1 MLTPALILLAL
12 FVVTPFIMSIP
23 LSFTNQ
29 KLFPSPIPVK
39 IIGLRNFRQIL
50 SDREF
55 WQAIKNVFLFTLM
68 ILPTQCGFALLAA
81 YFLNKQAIMK
91 KTLRA
96 MFFLPFI
103 TPMVIVT
110 VIWATIYKYPT
121 GLLNSFFQTVIPRF
135 QEIDWLG
142 NRHTALT
149 AIVFLSAWQ
158 AYGFQMVIY
167 LAGLQNIPEELYEAA
182 AIDGAGGWKRFIYV
196 TWPGLKNTTIFVLTI
211 TTIQALKL
219 FTQVNILTHGGPLG
233 STNTLV
239 HYMYEAGFIGQKIG
253 YSAASSILMFLLVFA
268 VVLAQRLLLKRME
281 D

>member
-1 MLTPALILLAL
+1 MLMPALVLLGL
-12 FVVTPFIMSIP
+12 FTITPFIMSVP

-39 IIGLRNFRQIL
+39 FVGLRNYLQIL
-50 SDREF
+50 TDREF
-55 WQAIKNVFLFTLM
+55 WQAVRNVFLFTLL

-81 YFLNKQAIMK
+81 YFLNLQQRLKRV
-91 KTLRA
+91 LRA

-121 GLLNSFFQTVIPRF
+121 GLLNSFLQALIPGYTM
-135 QEIDWLG
+135 IDWLG
-142 NRHTALT
+142 TRQTALI

-167 LAGLQNIPEELYEAA
+167 LAGLQNIPAELYEAA
-182 AIDGAGGWKRFIYV
+182 AIDGAGGWRRFAYV
-196 TWPGLKNTTIFVLTI
+196 TWPGLRNTTVFILTI

-233 STNTLV
+233 ATNTIV

-253 YSAASSILMFLLVFA
+253 YSAASSILMFILVLII
-268 VVLAQRLLLKRME
+268 VVIQRRLLARGE
-281 D
+281 E